1 MGLFSALIKV
11 VATPVTI
18 VADVVEV
25 AQGKEPKNTEKVV
38 DSIINE
44 LDGWK

>member
-1 MGLFSALIKV
+1 MGLFSTLIKV
-11 VATPVTI
+11 VATPVAI

-25 AQGKEPKNTEKVV
+25 AQGKEPKNTDKVV
-38 DSIINE
+38 NSIVDE

>member
-1 MGLFSALIKV
+1 MGLLSSLIKV
-11 VATPVTI
+11 VATPIAI
-18 VADVVEV
+18 VADVVDV

-38 DSIINE
+38 NSIVDE